1 METLKSIN
9 DWKLIAE
16 NFEATHNYPHC
27 IGAIDGKHVRM
38 RAPPNYGTYFYNYK
52 GHFSLVLMAIVDAN
66 YKFIAVD
73 VGAYGSASD
82 GGILVTVVWTRRF
95 GQEEW
100 KLQHSSPRGTKGS

>member
-82 GGILVTVVWTRRF
+82 GGIFGYSSMGKKIWARRMETSTF
-95 GQEEW
+95 QP
-100 KLQHSSPRGTKGS
+100 QRN